1 MRRRLSWIPALLII
15 LMLTGCEGIAW
26 SYRSAIEKMDNEY
39 FKTEVVCVD
48 KAGAVII
55 KNQLTD
61 EYFVMVAGSY
71 GVTLTPIK
79 VNSTSFVADDE
90 MGSAGMDYGA
100 EDN

>member
-1 MRRRLSWIPALLII
+1 MRRRLSWVPALLII
-15 LMLTGCEGIAW
+15 LMLTGCNEVSL
-26 SYRSAIEKMDNEY
+26 SYSGAIKKMDNEY
-39 FKTEVVCVD
+39 FKAEVVCKD
-48 KAGAVII
+48 DTGAVII

-61 EYFVMVAGSY
+61 EYFVMVAGGY

-90 MGSAGMDYGA
+90 MGNAGMDYGA

>member
-1 MRRRLSWIPALLII
+1 MRRRLSWVPALLII
-15 LMLTGCEGIAW
+15 LMLTGCKAW
-26 SYRSAIEKMDNEY
+26 SYESAIERMDNEY
-39 FKTEVVCVD
+39 FKAEVVCKD
-48 KAGAVII
+48 KTGAVII

-61 EYFVMVAGSY
+61 EYFVMVAGGY